1 MYLGRMRKRID
12 ASAFPRWIL
21 VAALC
26 GMLFPLMAPHL
37 AAEGPGSRHQ
47 AAGPAVTAQ
56 TAAPGLAYRHI
67 LGERLVYRLDYS
79 SSSVSDLQVLFEGT
93 DSREKSGEA
102 VQSGLSQSFET
113 SVQGDLALTVLDRKA
128 EGVLIAYRL
137 HSPGV
142 TLVANGQQA
151 LSQAET
157 VRLALSQVIF
167 AEVSSFGRV
176 VSVRFDPAIDGFSQN
191 FARAL
196 LALTQF
202 VLPNGHI
209 TKAHQWEVQED
220 DPNGQY
226 VARYEAEPAAPEQ
239 GSGELQT
246 GLRAFRKIKVR
257 YLTPHQKTQP
267 GKLRVSTTIKPEG
280 SLLARFD
287 VGEGHLHSFRGT
299 EAQVI
304 MMAGKTVARA
314 QTNLCLEFLKKKALS
329 AEELAALCEASA
341 VRNMVARAVPLSAT
355 ISKQEREAIIQ
366 RSELGEETLESLV
379 AQLAKAQAEGKR
391 RDTRLYLKFKG
402 LVYLHPETSSSLGKL
417 LYTAHPQSLTT
428 SILVGA
434 LSAAGHPQAQ
444 EALVNVIRARPN
456 DSPAL
461 LTLVKGLGSVESPT
475 MLSENTLR
483 DLAANAPDWDVAT
496 TAQLALGTMARNLA
510 DTSPERANKIVEW
523 AVSEINSSTSEDRT
537 RLFLLVLGNAGSIQA
552 LPTITRFVA
561 DPSSAVR
568 STAVLA
574 LRWIESSKTDALL
587 TKALSSDPDPA
598 VRLEATFA
606 LSFREPTPTT
616 FQAQKRAFL
625 GDEAVMVRLAALE
638 NLWNVH
644 KSFPEVR
651 RIVKQSATNDPSEEV
666 RKAAAEIMALYPKDY
681 FDE

>member
-1 MYLGRMRKRID
+1 
-12 ASAFPRWIL
+12 
-21 VAALC
+21 
-26 GMLFPLMAPHL
+26 MLFPLMALYL
-37 AAEGPGSRHQ
+37 AAESPGSKNG
-47 AAGPAVTAQ
+47 ATDPAVTAQ
-56 TAAPGLAYRHI
+56 TAAPALAYRHI
-67 LGERLVYRLDYS
+67 PGERLVYQLDYS

-93 DSREKSGEA
+93 DSPGKSGEV
-102 VQSGLSQSFET
+102 VQSGLSQSFKT
-113 SVQGDLALTVLDRKA
+113 TVQGELAITVLDQRA
-128 EGVLIAYRL
+128 DRVLTAYRL
-137 HSPGV
+137 LGPQV
-142 TLVANGQQA
+142 TLVANGQEA
-151 LSQAET
+151 LSQAEAIKA
-157 VRLALSQVIF
+157 ALSQAIF
-167 AEVSSFGRV
+167 AEVSSRGRV
-176 VSVRFDPAIDGFSQN
+176 LSVRFDPAIDNFSQN

-202 VLPNGHI
+202 VLPDARATG
-209 TKAHQWEVQED
+209 ARQWEVQED

-226 VARYEAEPAAPEQ
+226 VARYEAEPPAPEQ
-239 GSGELQT
+239 GSGESRT
-246 GLRAFRKIKVR
+246 GLKTFRKTKLR
-257 YLTPHQKTQP
+257 YLTPHQKTRP
-267 GKLRVSTTIKPEG
+267 GKLQVSTTIKPEG
-280 SLLARFD
+280 SLVARFD
-287 VGEGHLHSFRGT
+287 VGGGHLYSFRGT
-299 EAQVI
+299 EGQI
-304 MMAGKTVARA
+304 IIMAGKTVARA
-314 QTNLCLEFLKKKALS
+314 QTTLHLEFRRKERLS
-329 AEELAALCEASA
+329 VEELAGMRNASVA
-341 VRNMVARAVPLSAT
+341 RNMVARAVPLSAT
-355 ISKQEREAIIQ
+355 ISKHERESIIQ

-379 AQLAKAQAEGKR
+379 AQLAKAESEGKR
-391 RDTRLYLKFKG
+391 RDTPLYLKFKA

-417 LYTAHPQSLTT
+417 LYAAHPQSLTT
-428 SILVGA
+428 SILTGA

-461 LTLVKGLGSVESPT
+461 LTLVKALGSVESPT
-475 MLSENTLR
+475 MLAEKTLR
-483 DLAANAPDWDVAT
+483 ALAANAPDWNVAT

-510 DTSPERANKIVEW
+510 DTSPERAGKIVKW
-523 AVSEINSSTSEDRT
+523 AINEINSSTSEDRT

-561 DPSSAVR
+561 DPSPAVR

-574 LRWIESSKTDALL
+574 LRWIESSKADLLL

-651 RIVKQSATNDPSEEV
+651 QLVKQCATNDPSKEV
-666 RKAAAEIMALYPKDY
+666 RKAATEIMAMYPRDY